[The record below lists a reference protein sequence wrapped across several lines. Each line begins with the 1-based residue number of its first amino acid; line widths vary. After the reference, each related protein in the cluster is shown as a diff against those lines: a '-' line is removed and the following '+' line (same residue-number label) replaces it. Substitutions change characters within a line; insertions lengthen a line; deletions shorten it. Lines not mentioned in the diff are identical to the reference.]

1 MGYMPSKP
9 QALSQLEL
17 YELFVALYPDKFPVS
32 EEGDDEEG
40 LWGKVLAYVEEVT
53 QDDGS
58 DDNPVLDLLAR
69 IVYLAPLMQ
78 SPLTKTNNHVLG
90 KPYGEHGFMAVLKRV
105 PNQ

>member
-17 YELFVALYPDKFPVS
+17 YDLFVALYPDKFPVKD
-32 EEGDDEEG
+32 EDEDDQ
-40 LWGKVLAYVEEVT
+40 WDKVLAYVEEVT

-78 SPLTKTNNHVLG
+78 SPLTDKVDHVLG
-90 KPYGEHGFMAVLKRV
+90 KPFGERGFISVVKRQ

>member
-1 MGYMPSKP
+1 MGYMPNKP
-9 QALSQLEL
+9 KALSQLEL

-32 EEGDDEEG
+32 EEGDDEED
-40 LWGKVLAYVEEVT
+40 LWDKVLAYVEEVT

-78 SPLTKTNNHVLG
+78 SPLTDKVDHVLG
-90 KPYGEHGFMAVLKRV
+90 KPFGERGFISVLKRE